1 MISKS
6 AATLIDHWSLISKC
20 FNLTKPSKEG
30 EKAEQQHRQTSSW
43 TRFPFPK
50 LLQIT
55 TWLGFFSLP
64 LSFDRS
70 LIYFRVF
77 WPPAVFPLDIHF
89 KTHSSLILFP
99 MWVICNFLQLLQPSP
114 QFHLHSFPNTS
125 SRQLE
130 LLILNFSS
138 ENFSFQKPK
147 LLKCMFSMFS

>member
-55 TWLGFFSLP
+55 KLGLASSPSLSHLIEAWYISGFS
-64 LSFDRS
+64 DHRQC
-70 LIYFRVF
+70 
-77 WPPAVFPLDIHF
+77 FPLTFISKPTQANVGD
-89 KTHSSLILFP
+89 
-99 MWVICNFLQLLQPSP
+99 LQLSP